1 MTMQRYFIHPDL
13 LVGCA
18 ADDGNVCM
26 FADVERLKTSH
37 QRLLEALSKIAGW
50 FEAQA
55 KRNDQAVKTCR
66 FESLNDAYRA
76 DAKNYRAMAKEVVR
90 FAIAQATKEAQ
101 G

>member
-37 QRLLEALSKIAGW
+37 QRLLEALLLAEHKI
-50 FEAQA
+50 
-55 KRNDQAVKTCR
+55 DQHLQGQYPDDKALGAALQT
-66 FESLNDAYRA
+66 
-76 DAKNYRAMAKEVVR
+76 VR
-90 FAIAQATKEAQ
+90 LAIAQATKEAQ